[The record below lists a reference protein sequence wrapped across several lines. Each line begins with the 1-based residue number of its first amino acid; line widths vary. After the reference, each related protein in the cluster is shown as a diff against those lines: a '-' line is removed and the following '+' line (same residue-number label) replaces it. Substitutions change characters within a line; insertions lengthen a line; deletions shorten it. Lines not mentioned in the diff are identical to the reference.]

1 MLPSEV
7 IGEISAEYRDG
18 NGAADGDKQQIRAR
32 AGGAAF
38 FSRTPTGPQLKFVV
52 SRSCIQARQSNS
64 LYENTEADVAAAE
77 QFPAKKNVL
86 APRRFQHGGRSV
98 PLFRLALALLIPE
111 HKDGGSCMDEAERRS
126 AADEIAKN
134 LSALE
139 YQAAKRGMYL
149 TVHAINRAKDVL
161 KWESDGDREKAL
173 EVELGQGPRTE
184 S

>member
-1 MLPSEV
+1 
-7 IGEISAEYRDG
+7 
-18 NGAADGDKQQIRAR
+18 
-32 AGGAAF
+32 
-38 FSRTPTGPQLKFVV
+38 
-52 SRSCIQARQSNS
+52 
-64 LYENTEADVAAAE
+64 
-77 QFPAKKNVL
+77 
-86 APRRFQHGGRSV
+86 
-98 PLFRLALALLIPE
+98 
-111 HKDGGSCMDEAERRS
+111 MDEAERRS

-173 EVELGQGPRTE
+173 EVELGQGPRKE